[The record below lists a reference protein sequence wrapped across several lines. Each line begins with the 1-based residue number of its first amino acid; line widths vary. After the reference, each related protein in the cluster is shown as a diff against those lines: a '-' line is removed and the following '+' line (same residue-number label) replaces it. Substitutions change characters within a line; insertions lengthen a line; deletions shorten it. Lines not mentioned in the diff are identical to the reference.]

1 MNTVERHLDN
11 HPLAHHRF
19 IMPETQEN
27 TVLTAIEITAK
38 AKNLAKVSAAG
49 EPAANVIA
57 ILQSLNDGVKP
68 TEELLRVGNPL
79 FD

>member
-1 MNTVERHLDN
+1 
-11 HPLAHHRF
+11 
-19 IMPETQEN
+19 MPETQEN
-27 TVLTAIEITAK
+27 TVLTAVEITIK

-49 EPAANVIA
+49 EPAANVVA

-79 FD
+79 FV